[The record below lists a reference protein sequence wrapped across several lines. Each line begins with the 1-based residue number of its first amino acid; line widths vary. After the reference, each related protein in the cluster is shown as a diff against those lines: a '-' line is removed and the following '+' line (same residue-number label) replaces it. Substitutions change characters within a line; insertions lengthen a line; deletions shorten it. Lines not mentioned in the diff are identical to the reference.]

1 MSLPTKMTRAPLVIL
16 VLLGLDY
23 IFEGVRI
30 MSNQK
35 KRARV
40 APPALLNTKHKDST
54 PVVSPILAPTG
65 TRSIS
70 SSVSPKNNIVLT
82 GIDTFHLTAGGAVSP
97 SRWLI
102 DKQQVWREYQQS
114 FDYALDEHLHDQI
127 NQDWFEIKPYGMK
140 QYSFILF
147 NPEVAHI
154 RVWNV
159 DKWASAVN
167 ASQHIYIDFAAS
179 WLKKWKNGND
189 LKNAIKS
196 LLSVFFDDCI
206 DLVNIKVSRGDLFA
220 DITNGNTF
228 LSEEQVKNVIT
239 KSKYRNYFVEDD
251 TIQLTDSERD
261 YLKTSPSYNKG
272 GQKLIPVTLLQKLAK
287 IAENQISIGADNI
300 VHKREI
306 ETAYYGKKTS
316 DIWGKFYDKTKCCKV
331 KNDLDT
337 PLLWIENGWNGND
350 TIVRFEISMRRG
362 FIKELNNGSY
372 VSLDA
377 FVDNV
382 SSIWEWITTKWIRMV
397 TEVKRNNIQ
406 LSPIS
411 KFWMIIQSAFHT
423 PTNNIIRK
431 RNFEGKINQLIKQG
445 LGCLA
450 QAGAMGMNNES
461 DIYFINS
468 LSKSITES
476 LSLLYHNGDIDSRR
490 MRMGLLTCSP

>member
-1 MSLPTKMTRAPLVIL
+1 M
-16 VLLGLDY
+16 G
-23 IFEGVRI
+23 
-30 MSNQK
+30 NQQ

-40 APPALLNTKHKDST
+40 APPALFNTKHKDST
-54 PVVSPILAPTG
+54 PVVSPIVAENQS
-65 TRSIS
+65 RSIS
-70 SSVSPKNNIVLT
+70 SSVSPQNNIVLT
-82 GIDTFHLTAGGAVSP
+82 GIDTLHLTAGGAVAP

-102 DKQQVWREYQQS
+102 DRQQIWREYQQS

-127 NQDWFEIKPYGMK
+127 NDDWFEIKPYGMK

-159 DKWASAVN
+159 DKWSSAVTS
-167 ASQHIYIDFAAS
+167 SQHIYIDFAS
-179 WLKKWKNGND
+179 SCLKKWSSPQE

-196 LLSVFFDDCI
+196 LLSVFFDGII
-206 DLVNIKVSRGDLFA
+206 DQVNIKVSRGDLFA

-261 YLKTSPSYNKG
+261 FLKTDPSYNKG
-272 GQKLIPVTLLQKLAK
+272 GQKLIPVTLLQKLTK

-316 DIWGKFYDKTKCCKV
+316 DVWGKFYNKSKCCKV

-337 PLLWIENGWNGND
+337 PLLWTQNGWNGDD

-362 FIKELNNGSY
+362 FIKELDNGSY
-372 VSLDA
+372 VKFDA
-377 FVDNV
+377 FIDNV

-406 LSPIS
+406 LSPVS
-411 KFWMIIQSAFHT
+411 KLWTIIQSAFIA

-431 RNFEGKINQLIKQG
+431 RNFTGKMNQLIKQG

-450 QAGAMGMNNES
+450 QAGAMGMNKEN
-461 DIYFINS
+461 DIHFINS
-468 LSKSITES
+468 LSKSVTDG
-476 LSLLYHNGDIDSRR
+476 LSSLYHSGDIDSRR
-490 MRMGLLTCSP
+490 MKLGLLSCSP

>member
-1 MSLPTKMTRAPLVIL
+1 M
-16 VLLGLDY
+16 G
-23 IFEGVRI
+23 
-30 MSNQK
+30 NQK

-40 APPALLNTKHKDST
+40 APPALFNTKHKDST
-54 PVVSPILAPTG
+54 PVVSPIVAETG
-65 TRSIS
+65 SRSIS
-70 SSVSPKNNIVLT
+70 SSVSPQNNIVLT
-82 GIDTFHLTAGGAVSP
+82 GIDTLHLTAGGAVSP

-189 LKNAIKS
+189 LRNAVKS

-206 DLVNIKVSRGDLFA
+206 DLINVKVSRGDLFA
-220 DITNGNTF
+220 DITNGSTF
-228 LSEEQVKNVIT
+228 LTEQQVKNVIT

-251 TIQLTDSERD
+251 TIQLTDSEREF
-261 YLKTSPSYNKG
+261 LKTDRSYNKG
-272 GQKLIPVTLLQKLAK
+272 GQKLIPDTLLQKLVK
-287 IAENQISIGADNI
+287 IADNQISIGADNI

-316 DIWGKFYDKTKCCKV
+316 DIWGKFYNKSKCCKV

-337 PLLWIENGWNGND
+337 PLLWMENGWNGDD

-362 FIKELNNGSY
+362 FIKELDNGSY
-372 VSLDA
+372 VSLDS
-377 FVDNV
+377 FIDNI

-397 TEVKRNNIQ
+397 TEVKKNNIQ
-406 LSPIS
+406 LSPVS
-411 KFWMIIQSAFHT
+411 KLWTIIQSAFVA

-431 RNFEGKINQLIKQG
+431 RNFAGKMNQLIKQG

-450 QAGAMGMNNES
+450 QASAMGMDKDN
-461 DIYFINS
+461 DVYFINA
-468 LSKSITES
+468 LSKSVSES
-476 LSLLYHNGDIDSRR
+476 LSSLYHSGDIIERR
-490 MRMGLLTCSP
+490 KLLGVA